1 MLRVTK
7 TFLLYRKTQKKR
19 FGRKD
24 GMKYWISM
32 ASLTG
37 LDLLIKRIVETCIQ
51 LDDKKYVLKDRLII
65 RKHHNDGAIFDS
77 FPAKKSVIYAISYAL
92 FGFFAG
98 LFVTEKSKVKKA
110 GLMLL
115 LSGALSN
122 AMDRLQFGY
131 VIDYFT
137 VVYGR
142 LKRIIFNLGDWF
154 LFVGVTIWSLAE
166 IFGDKKKIEKK
177 VSES

>member
-1 MLRVTK
+1 
-7 TFLLYRKTQKKR
+7 
-19 FGRKD
+19 
-24 GMKYWISM
+24 MKYWISM
-32 ASLTG
+32 AGLTG
-37 LDLLIKRIVETCIQ
+37 LDLVIKRIVEKYMQ
-51 LDDKKYVLKDRLII
+51 LNSKKYVWRDKLII

-77 FPAKKSVIYAISYAL
+77 FPAKKSVIYAAAYAL
-92 FGFFAG
+92 FGFFTG
-98 LFVTEKSKVKKA
+98 LFATEKSRVKKV
-110 GLMLL
+110 GLMLI

-122 AMDRLQFGY
+122 AIDRLQFGY

-154 LFVGVTIWSLAE
+154 LFIGMAIWSFAE
-166 IFGDKKKIEKK
+166 IFGDRKKNAKK

>member
-1 MLRVTK
+1 
-7 TFLLYRKTQKKR
+7 
-19 FGRKD
+19 
-24 GMKYWISM
+24 M
-32 ASLTG
+32 AGLTG
-37 LDLLIKRIVETCIQ
+37 LDLLIKRIVEKYMQ
-51 LDDKKYVLKDRLII
+51 SDSKKYILRNKLLI

-77 FPAKKSVIYAISYAL
+77 FPANKSVIYAGSYAL

-98 LFVTEKSKVKKA
+98 LFATEKNKVKKA
-110 GLMLL
+110 GLMLI

-122 AMDRLQFGY
+122 AIDRLQFGY

-154 LFVGVTIWSLAE
+154 LFAGMAIWGLTE
-166 IFGDKKKIEKK
+166 IFNSKENKNTAVVLSEAKKRLI
-177 VSES
+177 S